1 MELPT
6 TQSAADCLSPARTG
20 PKYSKSRSKANRTKG
35 SFIRKVA
42 SKRLSKCLLC
52 LVVFV
57 AVAFVESVGALAN
70 HVGTHGDAN
79 ALLVARPILGG
90 LEQTRSG
97 SFTSLPFIDD
107 QAIDFSA
114 LRHFQQ
120 AGDADVQPANHFA
133 LKCLRHK
140 HRMIGRRP

>member
-6 TQSAADCLSPARTG
+6 TQSAADCSLPARTG
-20 PKYSKSRSKANRTKG
+20 PKYSRSGSKANRTKG
-35 SFIRKVA
+35 SFIRKVE

-70 HVGTHGDAN
+70 HVGTHGDAD
-79 ALLVARPILGG
+79 ALLFARPILGG
-90 LEQTRSG
+90 LEQTRPG
-97 SFTSLPFIDD
+97 AFASLPFVDD
-107 QAIDFSA
+107 QAVNFSA
-114 LRHFQQ
+114 LRHFEQ
-120 AGDADVQPANHFA
+120 AGNADVQPANHFA

-140 HRMIGRRP
+140 HRVIGRRS